1 MKTTLFT
8 KQNKLMVGQG
18 LEPSEYSID
27 YMPLYSKSALI
38 PKLPLK
44 EKGKNTITC
53 IFIKY
58 FRNNSFASSSSQ
70 PPGPLLKFLGT

>member
-8 KQNKLMVGQG
+8 KQNKLMVGQR

-27 YMPLYSKSALI
+27 YMSLYPKSALI

-44 EKGKNTITC
+44 EKGKNTTC

-58 FRNNSFASSSSQ
+58 FSNNSFASSSSQ